1 MIIPGEVDLGEHGRN
16 VHRQFFVVDE
26 DGQLAMREETN
37 PMMQSRDNISQILPN
52 VDIMLE
58 SIIIDTKNDTYDT
71 DSDLVEFQSSKSNR
85 M

>member
-1 MIIPGEVDLGEHGRN
+1 MGEHGRN
-16 VHRQFFVVDE
+16 VHRQFFVVEE

-37 PMMQSRDNISQILPN
+37 SMMQSRDNISQILPN
-52 VDIMLE
+52 VDIMLQ

-71 DSDLVEFQSSKSNR
+71 ESDPVEFQFSKSNR